1 MTTAAKVLHRVA
13 GIKQTGSGRWIC
25 RCPAHEDRSPSLSI
39 REAEDGRVLIHCFS
53 GCETIDVLA
62 AIGLSFS
69 DLFEKPLAHHFPPI
83 SGGLSAREL
92 LELSAHEAT
101 VVALLASDAQTRPL
115 TPEEA
120 HRLALAAGRLNKA
133 QVLVHGR

>member
-1 MTTAAKVLHRVA
+1 MLSQFDGCSAIQGTAKYDDGSKSVA
-13 GIKQTGSGRWIC
+13 S
-25 RCPAHEDRSPSLSI
+25 RC
-39 REAEDGRVLIHCFS
+39 EDGRVLIHCFS